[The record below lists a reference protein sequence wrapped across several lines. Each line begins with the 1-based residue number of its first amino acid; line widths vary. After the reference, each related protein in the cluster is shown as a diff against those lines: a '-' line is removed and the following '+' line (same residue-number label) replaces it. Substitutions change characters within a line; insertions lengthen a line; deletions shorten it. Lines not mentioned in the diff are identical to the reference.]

1 MDLPVVIVKA
11 VKQKFEP
18 VEYSNAELLNI
29 VFRIA
34 EEVREEGETL
44 EESLFQSSHHI
55 IRECFPLGANT
66 HYVGKAVFK
75 HYKDTPHKLA
85 AAVFRDYCTY
95 SNAQIVN
102 EAWFSLFEGINTSHK
117 SRVMNAKSNK
127 PHIERSKELR
137 VDWDEWQAD
146 KSLYENQ
153 ERFIEA
159 MTQKHNLSDRAV
171 KNWVRKFKTGV
182 DPK

>member
-1 MDLPVVIVKA
+1 M
-11 VKQKFEP
+11 

-29 VFRIA
+29 VFDIA
-34 EEVREEGETL
+34 ETVRDEGETL
-44 EESLFQSSHHI
+44 EESLFQSSNHI
-55 IRECFPLGANT
+55 IEQCFSLGANT
-66 HYVGKAVFK
+66 YFVGHAVFQY
-75 HYKDTPHKLA
+75 YKDTPHKLA
-85 AAVFRDYCTY
+85 AAVFRDYCMY
-95 SNAQIVN
+95 SNAQIVS
-102 EAWFSLFEGINTSHK
+102 EAWFSLLEGINTSYK
-117 SRVMNAKSNK
+117 SRVMNTKSNK

-159 MTQKHNLSDRAV
+159 MTQKHNLSERAV
-171 KNWVRKFKTGV
+171 KNWVRKFKIRV